1 MNSKLILSI
10 LNIKNLTLLLLVFI
24 SPVNAETKI
33 VAGSGDTLFKLS
45 RKYGVSLKEL
55 MHKNNYNDASKI
67 IEGEVI
73 IIPIE
78 KPTNNQSILNNG
90 SLNYKVIE
98 GDTIY
103 KIARK
108 YQVKPIHIISINNLD
123 ESSYLKPNQIL
134 ILPKEAILKNFK
146 IASKKVSFHQ
156 ISKGEKLIDIAR
168 IHNVS
173 IEKIKSLNKISYLT
187 EFNSKSK
194 LKVRETSAD
203 RDRWLKYGYLKINWS
218 NWRYLDG
225 NYITEAKN
233 QKNRIFFLAINCKKR
248 ALNNTLNND
257 YWRNWYFP
265 KIDFE
270 YKFINDFC
278 YQDYKL

>member
-248 ALNNTLNND
+248 ALNNTLKNS
-257 YWRNWYFP
+257 YWTSWYFP
-265 KIDFE
+265 ETDFE
-270 YKFINDFC
+270 RKLINDFC
-278 YQDYKL
+278 EKE